1 MAQTLI
7 DMYKNKMKSV
17 IMTTYNGQI
26 NEKFVDNYLENIV
39 SPVRNKK
46 IIANVRNLY
55 KYIYHAQIEI
65 NDVLEDVEDENLNIL
80 SNGLFTTN
88 EKPVNY
94 FIIDEQMANRAHY
107 KKLMLKAKENNDDDN
122 FIYYNNMQN
131 KVKADT
137 NSIYGAATM
146 PRGFI
151 SNVDM
156 GSAITAQARN
166 FISEMVWNIERFLGG
181 NYTFEDIDEIYSWFD
196 ELFKIKASLDYDKS
210 LDSYISYIPT
220 ADDCRKKFIYSTR
233 DVIGI
238 RKDIKEMNR
247 TNFMFFEM
255 MPDWKRIFYYYSYNP
270 LELIQKNRKIA
281 EIMYKIINS
290 KYKYINPYVFD
301 KLSEHA
307 TFDEV
312 KEHFIKQEYSAEDA
326 ANIAEFFMDLSII
339 RKLMKVFC
347 FATICISNRVVKY
360 ENRKRKVCVIGDTD
374 STMPSFYEIV
384 YETLKMFNMED
395 AFENNDIQIRL
406 TMAYVTIV
414 SDLMSEACLTFV
426 KNCNQYNPD
435 DTFYMF
441 MKNEFFFPIV
451 LLYNVKKNYIGIQTI
466 QEGKMLPPEKQLAIT
481 GRSLGSSGLN
491 EYVSGEILKIIS
503 EEVLRS
509 KEYNPLT
516 VYKRVMDIRKHIAE
530 EIRNGDFTFGVY
542 ATYNGADNIKD
553 PETTSNVRA
562 ALIWNE
568 LYPEDYISPGDKIY
582 VFDTSLVSESDLDRI
597 PDNTEENIEIKR
609 RLREVV
615 FKPHGKY
622 DFSRFG
628 CKSFAMPAYGDTRKI
643 PDWILPFII
652 VDNLCEKHLQPVIA
666 LFPSLLLSPA
676 SYVNAGSST
685 KKLGVSSLI
694 QF

>member
-1 MAQTLI
+1 MGQTLI
-7 DMYKNKMKSV
+7 DMYKEKMKSV
-17 IMTTYNGQI
+17 ISTAYNGQI
-26 NEKFVDNYLENIV
+26 NESFVDKYLENIV
-39 SPVRNKK
+39 SKARNKK
-46 IIANVRNLY
+46 IVANVRNLY
-55 KYIYHAQIEI
+55 KYVYHAQIEI
-65 NDVLEDVEDENLNIL
+65 NDVLEDVRNENLNIH

-94 FIIDEQMANRAHY
+94 FIIDEKMDNRAHY
-107 KKLMLKAKENNDDDN
+107 KKLMLNAKAENNDDDY
-122 FIYYNNMQN
+122 IYCNNMQN
-131 KVKADT
+131 KVKSDT

-146 PRGFI
+146 PKGFI
-151 SNVDM
+151 SNIDM

-166 FISEMVWNIERFLGG
+166 FISEMVWNIERFLGS

-196 ELFKIKASLDYDKS
+196 KLFAMKATLDYDKS
-210 LDSYISYIPT
+210 LDDYITYIPT

-233 DVIGI
+233 DVMGI
-238 RKDIKEMNR
+238 RKDIRDMNK

-255 MPDWKRIFYYYSYNP
+255 MPEWKRIFYYYSYNP
-270 LELIQKNRKIA
+270 LGLIQNNPKIA
-281 EIMYKIINS
+281 AIMYKIITS
-290 KYKYINPYVFD
+290 KYNYVNPYAFEKIPDHSSKEFVKSFFL
-301 KLSEHA
+301 KQGSSE
-307 TFDEV
+307 
-312 KEHFIKQEYSAEDA
+312 EDA
-326 ANIAEFFMDLSII
+326 EEIAEFYTNLSLLRQLI
-339 RKLMKVFC
+339 KVFS
-347 FATICISNRVVKY
+347 FATIAVANRVVKY
-360 ENRKRKVCVIGDTD
+360 KSRKRKVCVIGDTD
-374 STMPSFYEIV
+374 STMPSFFKIT
-384 YETLKMFNMED
+384 YETLKMFNMSELFED
-395 AFENNDIQIRL
+395 NNINIRL

-414 SDLMSEACLTFV
+414 SDLMSEACETFV
-426 KNCNQYNPD
+426 KNCNQYDPN
-435 DTFYMF
+435 DTFYMY
-441 MKNEFFFPIV
+441 MKNEFFFPVV

-466 QEGKMLPPEKQLAIT
+466 QEGKMIPPEKQLAIT

-491 EYVSGEILKIIS
+491 EYVSGEILKIVN

-509 KEYNPLT
+509 KEYNPLA
-516 VYKRVMDIRKHIAE
+516 VYKRVMDIRKRVAQS
-530 EIRNGDFTFGVY
+530 IREGDFTFGVY

-562 ALIWNE
+562 SLIWNA

-582 VFDTSLVSESDLDRI
+582 VFDTSLVSESDLDSI
-597 PDNTEENIEIKR
+597 PDVGENIEIKKR
-609 RLREVV
+609 IKEVV
-615 FKPHGKY
+615 FHKYGNY

-628 CKSFAMPAYGDTRKI
+628 LKSFAMPAYGDTRKI

>member
-1 MAQTLI
+1 MGQTLI
-7 DMYKNKMKSV
+7 DMYKEKMKSV
-17 IMTTYNGQI
+17 ISTAYNGQI
-26 NEKFVDNYLENIV
+26 NESFVDKYLENIV
-39 SPVRNKK
+39 SKARNKK

-55 KYIYHAQIEI
+55 KYVYHAQIEI
-65 NDVLEDVEDENLNIL
+65 NDVLEDVRNENLNIL

-107 KKLMLKAKENNDDDN
+107 KKLMLNAKAENNDDD

-131 KVKADT
+131 KVKSDT

-146 PRGFI
+146 PKGFI
-151 SNVDM
+151 SNIDM

-166 FISEMVWNIERFLGG
+166 FISEMVWNIERFLGS
-181 NYTFEDIDEIYSWFD
+181 NYTFENIDEIYSWFD
-196 ELFKIKASLDYDKS
+196 KLFAMKATLDYDKS
-210 LDSYISYIPT
+210 LDDYITYIPT

-233 DVIGI
+233 DVMGI
-238 RKDIKEMNR
+238 RKDIRDMNR

-255 MPDWKRIFYYYSYNP
+255 MPEWKRIFYYYSYNP
-270 LELIQKNRKIA
+270 LGLIQNNPKIA
-281 EIMYKIINS
+281 AIMYKIITS
-290 KYKYINPYVFD
+290 KYNYINAYAFEKIPDHSSKEF
-301 KLSEHA
+301 
-307 TFDEV
+307 V
-312 KEHFIKQEYSAEDA
+312 KSFFIKQGSSEEEAEE
-326 ANIAEFFMDLSII
+326 IAEFYANLSLLRQLI
-339 RKLMKVFC
+339 KVFS
-347 FATICISNRVVKY
+347 FATIAVANRVVKY
-360 ENRKRKVCVIGDTD
+360 KSRKRKVCVIGDTD
-374 STMPSFYEIV
+374 STMPSFFKITHD
-384 YETLKMFNMED
+384 TLKIFNMED
-395 AFENNDIQIRL
+395 AIEDNDINVRL

-414 SDLMSEACLTFV
+414 SDLMSEACETFV
-426 KNCNQYNPD
+426 KNCNQYDPN
-435 DTFYMF
+435 DTFYMY
-441 MKNEFFFPIV
+441 MKNEFFFPVV

-466 QEGKMLPPEKQLAIT
+466 QEGKMIPPEKQLAIT

-491 EYVSGEILKIIS
+491 EYVSGEILKIVN
-503 EEVLRS
+503 EEVLRA
-509 KEYNPLT
+509 KEYNPLA
-516 VYKRVMDIRKHIAE
+516 VYKRVMDIRKHVAQA
-530 EIRNGDFTFGVY
+530 IREGDFTFGVY

-562 ALIWNE
+562 SLIWNA

-582 VFDTSLVSESDLDRI
+582 VFDTSLVSESDLDQI
-597 PDNTEENIEIKR
+597 PDVGENIEIKKR
-609 RLREVV
+609 IREVV
-615 FKPHGKY
+615 FHKYGNY

-628 CKSFAMPAYGDTRKI
+628 LKSFAMPAYGDTRKI